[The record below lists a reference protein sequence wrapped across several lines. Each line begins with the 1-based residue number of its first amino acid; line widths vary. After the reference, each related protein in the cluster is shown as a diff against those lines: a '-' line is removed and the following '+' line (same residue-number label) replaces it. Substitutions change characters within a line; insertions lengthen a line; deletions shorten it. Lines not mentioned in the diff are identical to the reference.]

1 MVGQEG
7 WASVRGIWR
16 FPRLHGVEYS
26 RSMLPD
32 LSRRADNLHESMND
46 PNCSREKLFRT
57 YREFA
62 LTNRLLAGWRRS
74 YVSLIRPHLRAGEE
88 FTLLDIGFGGG
99 DIPRT
104 LSAWV
109 RRDGFQLEIT
119 GIEQD
124 ARALEYVSTLPKR
137 GGVTFREASLDDLL
151 CEKRMF
157 DFVISNHVLHEL
169 TNREVGVFR
178 DQVEALTRRRSI
190 MSDIARSFPG
200 YLLFAS
206 TVPLYIRSSFTVPD
220 GLISIRRSFTRDEL
234 QSALGPRWRVWNAAW
249 FRLIATFTGSSSG
262 AKPSPDHVDDTDS
275 GCVAKKERGAVPA
288 EDRRQR
294 CHLPRQ

>member
-1 MVGQEG
+1 M
-7 WASVRGIWR
+7 RGIWS
-16 FPRLHGVEYS
+16 FPHLRGVEYS
-26 RSMLPD
+26 CFMLPD
-32 LSRRADNLHESMND
+32 LSMRADNLHESMTD
-46 PNCSREKLFRT
+46 PNCSRAKLFRT
-57 YREFA
+57 YSEFA
-62 LTNRLLAGWRRS
+62 LTNRLLAGWRRC

-88 FTLLDIGFGGG
+88 STLLDIGFGGG

-104 LSAWV
+104 VSAWV

-151 CEKRMF
+151 REKRMF

-178 DQVEALTRRRSI
+178 DQVEALTRRCSI
-190 MSDIARSFPG
+190 MNDVARSSPG

-206 TVPLYIRSSFTVPD
+206 TVPLFMRNSFTVPD

-262 AKPSPDHVDDTDS
+262 ARPSPNHLDDTVAARSVDS
-275 GCVAKKERGAVPA
+275 LRPDHGSITEWSATVP
-288 EDRRQR
+288 
-294 CHLPRQ
+294 